1 MRDETDR
8 RRFLRLAGVS
18 TVGLAGCVSGGGD
31 GGDDGSVEPDTLP
44 ENETGSSS
52 DDTPEEETETFY
64 EWTDATWD
72 TYWYSLYNMN
82 NAFMLSGNGITFPR
96 NEEQKEM
103 FKNRV
108 QAMFENAEVDMLP
121 FKNPNPNMAPFTRGD
136 PSFTQEP
143 VYDTKP
149 DDPAK
154 GRIDASTTRWD
165 RSSSSKVVSPS
176 SVAWTHL
183 KGITWAKNFE
193 NHFEIL
199 PDAMPVKFGSQ
210 MLVSVPQVG
219 LAFSLL
225 NGGPD
230 GNGALT
236 DGDSMR
242 LVSGFDA
249 EAGSVSDPTPRPYH
263 HAAMVW
269 YMSDLTSIAKG
280 GWFGYENP
288 EPIHPPERI
297 QSLTDG
303 VAEATM
309 EMFPPQEIV
318 DASNTR
324 DVGMMLAAMG
334 WYGTHPGST
343 ELETR
348 AKEYANGLAAVV
360 EDNIAGNGMVE
371 NGANNQAATQ
381 GIVGQGLL
389 WASEIDGVD
398 NESTAENVLGY
409 MFDVLWDEDAGTFA
423 SGEGDDTYTITAR
436 DAGDVTGGVNAADA
450 VLGRADAQGVFARY
464 FNQTFNHGRLQRAER
479 KQSRDED
486 AEHTLP
492 LPQDAGGQ
500 YGQSAVYNAE
510 VEYDTESDE
519 WTVTDDAFD
528 TEGGMYLSNQDIWIS
543 QWGGDFYQG
552 RGVPGESDV
561 PQNKTE

>member
-1 MRDETDR
+1 
-8 RRFLRLAGVS
+8 
-18 TVGLAGCVSGGGD
+18 
-31 GGDDGSVEPDTLP
+31 
-44 ENETGSSS
+44 
-52 DDTPEEETETFY
+52 
-64 EWTDATWD
+64 
-72 TYWYSLYNMN
+72 
-82 NAFMLSGNGITFPR
+82 
-96 NEEQKEM
+96 
-103 FKNRV
+103 
-108 QAMFENAEVDMLP
+108 
-121 FKNPNPNMAPFTRGD
+121 
-136 PSFTQEP
+136 
-143 VYDTKP
+143 
-149 DDPAK
+149 
-154 GRIDASTTRWD
+154 
-165 RSSSSKVVSPS
+165 
-176 SVAWTHL
+176 
-183 KGITWAKNFE
+183 
-193 NHFEIL
+193 
-199 PDAMPVKFGSQ
+199 
-210 MLVSVPQVG
+210 
-219 LAFSLL
+219 
-225 NGGPD
+225 
-230 GNGALT
+230 
-236 DGDSMR
+236 
-242 LVSGFDA
+242 
-249 EAGSVSDPTPRPYH
+249 
-263 HAAMVW
+263 
-269 YMSDLTSIAKG
+269 
-280 GWFGYENP
+280 
-288 EPIHPPERI
+288 
-297 QSLTDG
+297 
-303 VAEATM
+303 
-309 EMFPPQEIV
+309 
-318 DASNTR
+318 
-324 DVGMMLAAMG
+324 
-334 WYGTHPGST
+334 
-343 ELETR
+343 
-348 AKEYANGLAAVV
+348 
-360 EDNIAGNGMVE
+360 MVE